1 MSLIDGNHIRV
12 DRACPPRKKL
22 KGQDAAHLYDTKRT
36 VFLGNL
42 PFDVKDEEVYQLFT
56 GKSNTESNVEA
67 VRVIRD
73 PHLNIGKGIAYV
85 LFKTREAAHLV
96 LKKGYLKLR
105 ERELRVSKVKA
116 DATPSKRK
124 ENPSG
129 AFNSPAQK
137 RQQKEQVVIPVA
149 SAKGVLPYQ
158 GVRASKSGD
167 DKKKLYQKSP
177 AQSKMM
183 RPRSSSSGNEGNKG
197 GNSSSALKQW
207 SQKRPAVA
215 ARKAKA
221 NSKGSRESGGGKRF
235 AGTKRKQESRTPE
248 SFSKKKKPKRF

>member
-1 MSLIDGNHIRV
+1 M
-12 DRACPPRKKL
+12 
-22 KGQDAAHLYDTKRT
+22 
-36 VFLGNL
+36 
-42 PFDVKDEEVYQLFT
+42 
-56 GKSNTESNVEA
+56 
-67 VRVIRD
+67 
-73 PHLNIGKGIAYV
+73 
-85 LFKTREAAHLV
+85 V

-105 ERELRVSKVKA
+105 ERELRVSRVKA

-129 AFNSPAQK
+129 AYSPPQK
-137 RQQKEQVVIPVA
+137 RQQKEQVVTPVK

-158 GVRASKSGD
+158 GARASKSGD
-167 DKKKLYQKSP
+167 DKKKPYQKSP
-177 AQSKMM
+177 AQSNMK
-183 RPRSSSSGNEGNKG
+183 PRSSSSSSGGNKG
-197 GNSSSALKQW
+197 GNSNSALKQR

-221 NSKGSRESGGGKRF
+221 NAKGSKESGGGGKRF